1 MSVST
6 EMYHT
11 GRDPRTGKKI
21 FVERDIAKKKQQKAF
36 FFKKR

>member
-1 MSVST
+1 MFA
-6 EMYHT
+6 T

-21 FVERDIAKKKQQKAF
+21 FVERNLEKKRRQKAL